1 MPLSEKYNLPSL
13 IADVGATNARLAL
26 VGESGIERVQV
37 LACEDHPSI
46 QAAIGTYLTEVL
58 QSSDW
63 PVVKAA
69 ALAVAGP
76 VANDQVTL
84 TNHPWSFSK
93 NQLREHLALE
103 RLIGV
108 NDFTAVA

>member
-26 VGESGIERVQV
+26 VGESGVERVQV

-46 QAAIGTYLTEVL
+46 QAAIGSYLTEVL

-63 PVVKAA
+63 PLVKAGPA
-69 ALAVAGP
+69 PSAG
-76 VANDQVTL
+76 
-84 TNHPWSFSK
+84 
-93 NQLREHLALE
+93 
-103 RLIGV
+103 
-108 NDFTAVA
+108 